1 MAIPVPEFG
10 LITAILAIVF
20 GIVVI
25 IWPRVLAYL
34 IAIYLIIIGIIYFVQ
49 RYLGWFSIVI
59 PVERQY
65 TVEALRMSISSR
77 VAAVLAIVFG
87 IIILVFPQVLAVL
100 VGVWLIIA
108 GVLYF
113 VKR

>member
-49 RYLGWFSIVI
+49 RYLG
-59 PVERQY
+59 
-65 TVEALRMSISSR
+65 
-77 VAAVLAIVFG
+77 
-87 IIILVFPQVLAVL
+87 
-100 VGVWLIIA
+100 
-108 GVLYF
+108 
-113 VKR
+113 